1 MKADTHCHPRDGS
14 FRSRVQC
21 CVSRRAAQLFVDVG
35 GLVGGMRGGVIRCAT
50 TLIEYDNQFRLRVRH
65 SDGGDDG
72 AGDVQVQEQ
81 LRRSVNCGVGRMR
94 RPCSLLLLL
103 LTLGWTATTHALL
116 EQGVWHLT
124 SRPGHEYVGVTKSL
138 FKGSRINIKVMCDP
152 EDPSRP
158 PNITIAWLLRKAPC
172 YNEYSI
178 TKDQEENFYAWY
190 FNNPQKLPS
199 TLNGTR
205 YETAFH
211 KTRPVTYPCDHNIV
225 LNEEP
230 LDSMT
235 GDSGVAAA
243 VSPHTQAVRQVAA
256 GEAKAAAAGGEDKP
270 YLSSSDIS
278 SGGQARTNHPVTVVT
293 SDGVYLLDIHITS
306 SELLAPNASYVA
318 YIDIEIR
325 SDYGY
330 LSAANW
336 PLLGFYG
343 AMCVVYVVY
352 GFVWLIISAMR
363 WRELLRVQYWIG
375 AVIFL
380 GMLEMAMFTAEYSS
394 LNVRGYSVSGLLIA
408 AELVSCAKR
417 TLARMLVIIVS
428 LGFGIVKPRL
438 GVILHRVV
446 GVGLI
451 YFVLASIE
459 GCTRA
464 LQPRNSSQN
473 QLLASLPLSLLESA
487 ICFWIFTAMVQTT
500 RTLRLRH
507 NLVKLS
513 LYTHFTNTLAFALI
527 ASIIFMLWSI
537 RYHQFEECLT
547 DWKELWVDEAYWH
560 ILFAILLL
568 VIMILWRPSNNNQRF
583 AFTPLLDDGSDA
595 DDEEES
601 EKLMADISDTMKQ
614 RNTRTSTSSSPR
626 ESRSVE
632 DDLKWV
638 EENIPSSF
646 VDPVLPILD
655 SEEEIVTTKFEVSKM
670 Q

>member
-1 MKADTHCHPRDGS
+1 
-14 FRSRVQC
+14 
-21 CVSRRAAQLFVDVG
+21 
-35 GLVGGMRGGVIRCAT
+35 MR
-50 TLIEYDNQFRLRVRH
+50 L
-65 SDGGDDG
+65 
-72 AGDVQVQEQ
+72 
-81 LRRSVNCGVGRMR
+81 
-94 RPCSLLLLL
+94 CSLLL
-103 LTLGWTATTHALL
+103 TLCWTVTTYALL

-124 SRPGHEYVGVTKSL
+124 SGPGHEYVGVTKSL

-152 EDPSRP
+152 EDQNKPLS
-158 PNITIAWLLRKAPC
+158 ISISWLLRKTPC
-172 YNEYSI
+172 WNEYSFP
-178 TKDQEENFYAWY
+178 KGKEEDYFKWY
-190 FNNPQKLPS
+190 FNHPWKLP
-199 TLNGTR
+199 TTPNGTH
-205 YETAFH
+205 YGGGYF
-211 KTRPVTYPCDHNIV
+211 KTVPATYPCDHNIV
-225 LNEEP
+225 LDEVS

-235 GDSGVAAA
+235 DKGDVVAE
-243 VSPHTQAVRQVAA
+243 STHTEAVRETKEEDAA
-256 GEAKAAAAGGEDKP
+256 TPTPTKQGSQS
-270 YLSSSDIS
+270 LSSSDIS
-278 SGGQARTNHPVTVVT
+278 SGGQARTNHPVTIVT
-293 SDGVYLLDIHITS
+293 SDGVYLLDIHIAS
-306 SELLAPNASYVA
+306 VEPIQPNASYVA
-318 YIDIEIR
+318 HVDIEMK

-343 AMCVVYVVY
+343 AMCVVYLVY

-380 GMLEMAMFTAEYSS
+380 GMLEMAVFTAEYSS
-394 LNVRGYSVSGLLIA
+394 LNGRGYSVSGLLIV

-438 GVILHRVV
+438 GVVLHRVV

-464 LQPRNSSQN
+464 LQPRNGSQN
-473 QLLASLPLSLLESA
+473 QQLLASLPLSLLESA

-513 LYTHFTNTLAFALI
+513 LYTHFTNTLAFAVI
-527 ASIIFMLWSI
+527 ASVIFMLWSI
-537 RYHQFEECLT
+537 RYHQFEDCLT
-547 DWKELWVDEAYWH
+547 DWKEFWVDEAYWH

-614 RNTRTSTSSSPR
+614 RNTRTSSSSPK
-626 ESRSVE
+626 SSNSVE

>member
-1 MKADTHCHPRDGS
+1 MKTCP
-14 FRSRVQC
+14 
-21 CVSRRAAQLFVDVG
+21 
-35 GLVGGMRGGVIRCAT
+35 I
-50 TLIEYDNQFRLRVRH
+50 
-65 SDGGDDG
+65 
-72 AGDVQVQEQ
+72 
-81 LRRSVNCGVGRMR
+81 
-94 RPCSLLLLL
+94 L
-103 LTLGWTATTHALL
+103 LTLCWAATTYALL

-124 SRPGHEYVGVTKSL
+124 AGPGHEYVGVTKSL
-138 FKGSRINIKVMCDP
+138 FKGSRINIKVKCDP
-152 EDPSRP
+152 EDPNRP
-158 PNITIAWLLRKAPC
+158 LNISIAWLLRKTPC
-172 YNEYSI
+172 WNEYSFP
-178 TKDQEENFYAWY
+178 KGKEEELFMWY
-190 FNNPQKLPS
+190 FRKPGKLPS
-199 TLNGTR
+199 TPNGTR
-205 YETAFH
+205 YETAYYM
-211 KTRPVTYPCDHNIV
+211 KEPATYLCDHNIV
-225 LNEEP
+225 LDDVS

-235 GDSGVAAA
+235 DKGDAVTEKSQMKAERETQDGAKAGAVPGAAA
-243 VSPHTQAVRQVAA
+243 SQ
-256 GEAKAAAAGGEDKP
+256 

-278 SGGQARTNHPVTVVT
+278 INGQARTNHPVTIVPT
-293 SDGVYLLDIHITS
+293 DGVYLLDIHI
-306 SELLAPNASYVA
+306 APADYSVFNASYVA
-318 YIDIEIR
+318 YVDIEMK

-343 AMCVVYVVY
+343 AMCVVYLVY
-352 GFVWLIISAMR
+352 GFVWLIVSAMR

-380 GMLEMAMFTAEYSS
+380 GMLEMSMFTAEYSS
-394 LNVRGYSVSGLLIA
+394 LNGRGYSVSGLLIV

-417 TLARMLVIIVS
+417 TLARMLIIIVS

-438 GVILHRVV
+438 GVVLHRVV

-464 LQPRNSSQN
+464 LQPRNNSQH
-473 QLLASLPLSLLESA
+473 QLASVPLSLLESA

-513 LYTHFTNTLAFALI
+513 LYTHFTNTLTFAVI
-527 ASIIFMLWSI
+527 ASVIFMIWSI
-537 RYHQFEECLT
+537 RYHEFESCLT
-547 DWKELWVDEAYWH
+547 DWKEFWVDDAYWH

-583 AFTPLLDDGSDA
+583 AISILLEDGSDA

-614 RNTRTSTSSSPR
+614 RNTHSSSPK
-626 ESRSVE
+626 ESGSVE

-638 EENIPSSF
+638 DENIPSSF